1 MLYLQIASPKSSVLN
16 FLDSNSFEV
25 IISIFQRTEKVPDME
40 RLRYFPVAL
49 HTMFFKNAIFSTDD
63 LKNKTAHDLF
73 LICERDYPLT
83 MKAYY
88 SLKKNGIMFEDWE
101 DKYLFEVL
109 SKKTSSLMWQK
120 YEIVK
125 VSQFV
130 DYSEAQLEEIISLYP
145 KLSRIVKTRLQEH

>member
-1 MLYLQIASPKSSVLN
+1 
-16 FLDSNSFEV
+16 
-25 IISIFQRTEKVPDME
+25 ME
-40 RLRYFPVAL
+40 RL
-49 HTMFFKNAIFSTDD
+49 